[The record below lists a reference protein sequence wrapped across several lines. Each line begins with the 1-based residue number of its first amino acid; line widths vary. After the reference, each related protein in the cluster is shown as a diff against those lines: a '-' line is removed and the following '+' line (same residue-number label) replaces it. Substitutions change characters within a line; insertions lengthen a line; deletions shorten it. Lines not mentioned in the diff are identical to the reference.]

1 MRDLISDH
9 FSPGELAPVQ
19 LVVDTKGKDIPVTTE
34 LKKLSFVD
42 QVTEPIKGK
51 QNSRLQMYE
60 VSLRENPYS
69 IEGMNKIPELRKSL
83 KQIMKKSEIN
93 DAENHIWIRGETASL
108 YDTKQTTERDQDV
121 IIPVMIGII
130 ALLLLVYLRS
140 IVAMIYLI
148 LTVVLS
154 FFSALGAGYYFTM
167 VWMLPQFKGQFLCM
181 LLYS

>member
-1 MRDLISDH
+1 
-9 FSPGELAPVQ
+9 
-19 LVVDTKGKDIPVTTE
+19 
-34 LKKLSFVD
+34 
-42 QVTEPIKGK
+42 
-51 QNSRLQMYE
+51 MYE

-154 FFSALGAGYYFTM
+154 FFSALG
-167 VWMLPQFKGQFLCM
+167 
-181 LLYS
+181 

>member
-1 MRDLISDH
+1 
-9 FSPGELAPVQ
+9 
-19 LVVDTKGKDIPVTTE
+19 
-34 LKKLSFVD
+34 
-42 QVTEPIKGK
+42 
-51 QNSRLQMYE
+51 MYE